1 MIVELRQPAADQLEY
16 TTVATLTVYDDRS
29 CSTSGAAELFD
40 TGVPVHEP
48 GRGRV
53 SFTEDPAGWARNLPS
68 LYRTGYLAAV
78 VIEDAEAGA
87 TS

>member
-1 MIVELRQPAADQLEY
+1 MIVELRRPEPGQLAY

-40 TGVPVHEP
+40 TAVPVHEP

-53 SFTEDPAGWARNLPS
+53 SFSEDPAGWARNLPS

-78 VIEDAEAGA
+78 VVDDAGGDAL
-87 TS
+87 S